1 MNSNYLQL
9 LFNDIK
15 KLWKGLNVP
24 QRFGL
29 IVLLLAT
36 VVLSTLFIVKSFEPD
51 LTVLYSDL
59 SEADVLNITENIK
72 KNGYSFKLTDDKKT
86 ILVPADQ
93 KDAMRVY
100 VAENDLIQ
108 NSNPG
113 FELLD
118 NMQLG
123 STDFK
128 NNLTK
133 QRIFQGEL
141 TRSIEKME
149 GIKSVRVQLAQPERT
164 IFEDKDEIP
173 SASVMLIL
181 DPGYKLKSSQVKAI
195 KNLVAYSV
203 PRLTPEKVFITDQF
217 GNSLSD
223 ETSKNS
229 NDMESFK
236 AGVEKETAKKITTV
250 LEEIVGRGNV
260 SVQVNADID
269 FNSAKSTI
277 ERYIP
282 LDEKGEGVLT
292 STQSEVENYEN
303 PNSQNAQSPQNPN
316 SGVPNKNL
324 NYAKEKSSTSYSV
337 SKEIKHI
344 VYAPG
349 TIKRL
354 TIAVAV
360 NKILTKPEKE
370 ELQNLVLSAAGV
382 DYERGD
388 VITVSGLQF
397 EGLAQ
402 DKKTQEELAQKNAKE
417 SMFEYIAVKLGPSL
431 VILILGLVGLTLLK
445 NLVSRLP
452 HYDVKQN
459 ILEDL
464 EEDEE
469 DDLALEPTGQE
480 DDLADKIKK
489 LGGFNSFD
497 SAYSGYSGFSLED
510 DTQATYKDIEIS
522 KQEQSINTLNEAILA
537 DPEAAAKVLMSYIKE

>member
-1 MNSNYLQL
+1 MNSSYFQL
-9 LFNDIK
+9 LFNDMK

-36 VVLSTLFIVKSFEPD
+36 IILSTIFIVKSFEPD

-59 SEADVLNITENIK
+59 AESDVATITENLK
-72 KNGYSFKLTDDKKT
+72 KNGYSYKISDDKKT
-86 ILVPADQ
+86 ILVPASQ
-93 KDAMRVY
+93 KDEMRLY

-149 GIKSVRVQLAQPERT
+149 GVKSVRVQLAQPERS

-181 DPGYKLKSSQVKAI
+181 DSGYKLKASQVKAI

-236 AGVEKETAKKITTV
+236 SGVEKDTAKKITTV

-269 FNSAKSTI
+269 FNSAKATI

-292 STQSEVENYEN
+292 STQSEIENYEN
-303 PNSQNAQSPQNPN
+303 PNNNQTQQQPQNPN
-316 SGVPNKNL
+316 AGVPNKNL
-324 NYAKEKSSTSYSV
+324 NYAKEKNSTSYSV
-337 SKEIKHI
+337 SKEVKHI

-349 TIKRL
+349 TVKRV

-360 NKILTKPEKE
+360 NKILTKAEKD

-382 DYERGD
+382 DYDRGD

-397 EGLAQ
+397 EAISD
-402 DKKTQEELAQKNAKE
+402 DKKKQEALAKKNAKDA
-417 SMFEYIAVKLGPSL
+417 MFDYLAVKLGPSIVVL
-431 VILILGLVGLTLLK
+431 VLGLFAITLLK
-445 NLVSRLP
+445 NLVSKIP
-452 HYDVKQN
+452 HYEVQQN
-459 ILEDL
+459 ILEDP
-464 EEDEE
+464 EEDE
-469 DDLALEPTGQE
+469 DLAIGAP
-480 DDLADKIKK
+480 DDDNVDDTPLRLDK
-489 LGGFNSFD
+489 LSGLLD
-497 SAYSGYSGFSLED
+497 SGYPSLSFESD
-510 DTQATYKDIEIS
+510 DTQATLQDIEIS

>member
-1 MNSNYLQL
+1 MNSSYFQL
-9 LFNDIK
+9 LFNDMK

-36 VVLSTLFIVKSFEPD
+36 IILSTIFIVKSFEPD

-59 SEADVLNITENIK
+59 AESDVATITENLK
-72 KNGYSFKLTDDKKT
+72 KNGYSYKISDDKKT
-86 ILVPADQ
+86 ILVPASQ
-93 KDAMRVY
+93 KDEMRLY

-149 GIKSVRVQLAQPERT
+149 GVKSVRVQLAQPERS

-181 DPGYKLKSSQVKAI
+181 DSGYKLKASQVKAI

-236 AGVEKETAKKITTV
+236 AGVEKDTAKKITSV

-269 FNSAKSTI
+269 FNSAKATI

-292 STQSEVENYEN
+292 STQSEIENYEN
-303 PNSQNAQSPQNPN
+303 PNNNQSQQQPQNPN
-316 SGVPNKNL
+316 AGVPNKNL
-324 NYAKEKSSTSYSV
+324 NYAKEKNSTSYSV
-337 SKEIKHI
+337 SKEVKHI

-349 TIKRL
+349 TVKRL

-360 NKILTKPEKE
+360 NKILTKAEKD

-382 DYERGD
+382 DYDRGD

-397 EGLAQ
+397 EAISD
-402 DKKTQEELAQKNAKE
+402 DKKKQEALAKKNAKDA
-417 SMFEYIAVKLGPSL
+417 MFEYFAVKLGPSIVVL
-431 VILILGLVGLTLLK
+431 VLGLFAITLLK
-445 NLVSRLP
+445 NLISRIP
-452 HYDVKQN
+452 HYEVQQN
-459 ILEDL
+459 ILEDS
-464 EEDEE
+464 EE
-469 DDLALEPTGQE
+469 DD
-480 DDLADKIKK
+480 DLAIGAPDDVDDTPLKLDK
-489 LGGFNSFD
+489 LSGLLD
-497 SAYSGYSGFSLED
+497 SGYPSLNFETD
-510 DTQATYKDIEIS
+510 DTQATLQDIEIS

>member
-1 MNSNYLQL
+1 MNSNYFHL
-9 LFNDIK
+9 LANDIK

-29 IVLLLAT
+29 IVLLIVT
-36 VVLSTLFIVKSFEPD
+36 VILSTFFIVKSFEPD

-59 SEADVLNITENIK
+59 AETDVANITENLK

-86 ILVPADQ
+86 ILVPANQRDQ
-93 KDAMRVY
+93 MRLY

-149 GIKSVRVQLAQPERT
+149 GIRNVRVQLAQPERS
-164 IFEDKDEIP
+164 IFSDKDEIP

-181 DPGYKLKSSQVKAI
+181 DSGYKLKSSQVKAI

-236 AGVEKETAKKITTV
+236 GSVEKETAKKITSV

-269 FNSAKSTI
+269 FKSAKATI

-292 STQSEVENYEN
+292 STQSEIENYEN
-303 PNSQNAQSPQNPN
+303 PNNQQSQNPN
-316 SGVPNKNL
+316 AGVPNKNL
-324 NYAKEKSSTSYSV
+324 NYAKERSSTSYSV
-337 SKEIKHI
+337 SKEVKHI

-360 NKILTKPEKE
+360 NKILTQPEKE

-397 EGLAQ
+397 EALEQ
-402 DKKTQEELAQKNAKE
+402 DKKTQADIAEKQAKE
-417 SMFEYIAVKLGPSL
+417 TLLDYIVVKLGPSI
-431 VILILGLVGLTLLK
+431 VILILGLVTITLLK
-445 NLVSRLP
+445 GLISKLP
-452 HYDVKQN
+452 HYEVQNN
-459 ILEDL
+459 ILDEPD
-464 EEDEE
+464 DEE
-469 DDLALEPTGQE
+469 LSIEP
-480 DDLADKIKK
+480 DVVDNSSSLK
-489 LGGFNSFD
+489 LDGLGKMLD
-497 SAYSGYSGFSLED
+497 SGYPQVLFDVDDNQSSL
-510 DTQATYKDIEIS
+510 QDIEIS
-522 KQEQSINTLNEAILA
+522 RQEQSINTLNEAILA

>member
-1 MNSNYLQL
+1 MNSNYFQL
-9 LFNDIK
+9 LLNDMK

-24 QRFGL
+24 QRFAL

-36 VVLSTLFIVKSFEPD
+36 VVLSTIFIVKSFEPD

-59 SEADVLNITENIK
+59 AESDVATITENLK
-72 KNGYSFKLTDDKKT
+72 KNGYSYKLSDDKKT
-86 ILVPADQ
+86 ILVPASQ
-93 KDAMRVY
+93 KDEMRLY

-149 GIKSVRVQLAQPERT
+149 GVKSVRVQLAQPERS

-181 DPGYKLKSSQVKAI
+181 DSGYKLKASQVKAI

-236 AGVEKETAKKITTV
+236 AGVEKDTAKKITSV

-269 FNSAKSTI
+269 FNSAKATI

-292 STQSEVENYEN
+292 STQSEIENYEN
-303 PNSQNAQSPQNPN
+303 PNNNNQAQQQPQNPN
-316 SGVPNKNL
+316 AGVPNKNL
-324 NYAKEKSSTSYSV
+324 NYAKEKNSTSYSV
-337 SKEIKHI
+337 SKEVKHI

-349 TIKRL
+349 TVKRL

-360 NKILTKPEKE
+360 NKILTKAEKD

-382 DYERGD
+382 DYDRGD

-397 EGLAQ
+397 EAIAD
-402 DKKTQEELAQKNAKE
+402 DKKKQEALAKKNAKDT
-417 SMFEYIAVKLGPSL
+417 MFEYFAVKLGPSIVVL
-431 VILILGLVGLTLLK
+431 VLGLFAITLLK

-452 HYDVKQN
+452 HYDVQQN
-459 ILEDL
+459 ILDEPDEDEDL
-464 EEDEE
+464 AIGAP
-469 DDLALEPTGQE
+469 DDVDAPLKL
-480 DDLADKIKK
+480 DK
-489 LGGFNSFD
+489 LGNLLD
-497 SAYSGYSGFSLED
+497 SGYPSLNFDGD
-510 DTQATYKDIEIS
+510 DTQATLQDIEIS

>member
-1 MNSNYLQL
+1 MNSNYFQL
-9 LFNDIK
+9 LFNDMK

-29 IVLLLAT
+29 IVLLFVT
-36 VVLSTLFIVKSFEPD
+36 IVLSTFFIVKSFEPD

-59 SEADVLNITENIK
+59 AEADVLSITENLK
-72 KNGYSFKLTDDKKT
+72 KNGYSYKLTDDKKT
-86 ILVPADQ
+86 ILVPASQRDE
-93 KDAMRVY
+93 MRVY

-149 GIKSVRVQLAQPERT
+149 GVKSVRVQLAQPERS

-236 AGVEKETAKKITTV
+236 AGVEKEAAKKITSV

-269 FNSAKSTI
+269 FNSAKATI

-292 STQSEVENYEN
+292 STQSEIENYEN
-303 PNSQNAQSPQNPN
+303 PNSQNAQQPQNPN
-316 SGVPNKNL
+316 AGVPNKNL

-337 SKEIKHI
+337 SKEVKHI

-360 NKILTKPEKE
+360 NKILTKAEKD

-382 DYERGD
+382 DYDRGD

-397 EGLAQ
+397 EALAE
-402 DKKTQEELAQKNAKE
+402 DKKNQEALEKKNAKE
-417 SMFEYIAVKLGPSL
+417 TLFNYLAVKLGPSI
-431 VILILGLVGLTLLK
+431 VVLILGLVAITLLK
-445 NLVSRLP
+445 NLISRLP
-452 HYDVKQN
+452 HYEIQQN
-459 ILEDL
+459 ILD
-464 EEDEE
+464 DAE
-469 DDLALEPTGQE
+469 DDELAIDPLDP
-480 DDLADKIKK
+480 DDSIAAKIDKIRG
-489 LGGFNSFD
+489 LSD
-497 SAYSGYSGFSLED
+497 SQYGSLDFYGD
-510 DTQATYKDIEIS
+510 DTQASYKDIEIS

>member
-1 MNSNYLQL
+1 MNSSYFQL
-9 LFNDIK
+9 LFNDMK

-36 VVLSTLFIVKSFEPD
+36 IILSTIFIVKSFEPD

-59 SEADVLNITENIK
+59 AASDVATITENLK
-72 KNGYSFKLTDDKKT
+72 KNGYSYKISDDKKT
-86 ILVPADQ
+86 ILVPASQ
-93 KDAMRVY
+93 KDEMRLY

-149 GIKSVRVQLAQPERT
+149 GVKSVRVQLAQPERS

-181 DPGYKLKSSQVKAI
+181 DSGYKLKASQVKAI

-236 AGVEKETAKKITTV
+236 AGVEKDTAKKITSV

-269 FNSAKSTI
+269 FNSAKATI

-292 STQSEVENYEN
+292 STQSEIENYEN
-303 PNSQNAQSPQNPN
+303 PNNNQAQQQPQNPN
-316 SGVPNKNL
+316 AGVPNKNL
-324 NYAKEKSSTSYSV
+324 NYAKEKNSTSYSV
-337 SKEIKHI
+337 SKEVKHI

-349 TIKRL
+349 TVKRL

-360 NKILTKPEKE
+360 NKILTKAEKD

-382 DYERGD
+382 DYDRGD

-397 EGLAQ
+397 EAISD
-402 DKKTQEELAQKNAKE
+402 DKKKQEALAKKNAKDA
-417 SMFEYIAVKLGPSL
+417 MFEYFAVKLGPSIVVL
-431 VILILGLVGLTLLK
+431 VLGLFAITLLK
-445 NLVSRLP
+445 NLISRIP
-452 HYDVKQN
+452 HYEVQQN
-459 ILEDL
+459 ILEDS
-464 EEDEE
+464 EE
-469 DDLALEPTGQE
+469 DD
-480 DDLADKIKK
+480 DLAIGAPDDVEDTPLKLDK
-489 LGGFNSFD
+489 LSGLLD
-497 SAYSGYSGFSLED
+497 SGYPSLNFETD
-510 DTQATYKDIEIS
+510 DTQATLQDIEIS

>member
-1 MNSNYLQL
+1 MNSNYFQL
-9 LFNDIK
+9 LFNDMK

-29 IVLLLAT
+29 IVLLFVT
-36 VVLSTLFIVKSFEPD
+36 IVLSTFFIVKSFEPD

-59 SEADVLNITENIK
+59 AESDVMNITENLK

-86 ILVPADQ
+86 ILVPASQRDQ
-93 KDAMRVY
+93 MRLY

-149 GIKSVRVQLAQPERT
+149 GIKGVRVQLAQPERS

-181 DPGYKLKSSQVKAI
+181 EPGYKLKASQVKAI
-195 KNLVAYSV
+195 KNLVAYSI

-217 GNSLSD
+217 GNTLSD

-236 AGVEKETAKKITTV
+236 AGVEKDTAKKITSV

-269 FNSAKSTI
+269 FNSAKATI

-292 STQSEVENYEN
+292 STQSEIENYEN
-303 PNSQNAQSPQNPN
+303 PNSANTQQPENPN

-337 SKEIKHI
+337 SKEVKHI

-397 EGLAQ
+397 EALAD
-402 DKKTQEELAQKNAKE
+402 DKKNQEALEKKNAKDTL
-417 SMFEYIAVKLGPSL
+417 FNYLAVKLGPSI
-431 VILILGLVGLTLLK
+431 VVLILGLVTILLLK
-445 NLVSRLP
+445 NLISKLP
-452 HYDVKQN
+452 HYEIQQN
-459 ILEDL
+459 ILDEA
-464 EEDEE
+464 EEE
-469 DDLALEPTGQE
+469 DLALDPLDS
-480 DDLADKIKK
+480 DDTLAGK
-489 LGGFNSFD
+489 LGRIRGLTDPSYPTLDF
-497 SAYSGYSGFSLED
+497 YGED
-510 DTQATYKDIEIS
+510 DTQASYKDIEIS

>member
-1 MNSNYLQL
+1 MNSNYFQL
-9 LFNDIK
+9 LLNDMK

-24 QRFGL
+24 QRFAL

-36 VVLSTLFIVKSFEPD
+36 VVLSTIFIVKSFEPD

-59 SEADVLNITENIK
+59 AESDVATITENLK
-72 KNGYSFKLTDDKKT
+72 KNGYSYKLSDDKKT
-86 ILVPADQ
+86 ILVPASQ
-93 KDAMRVY
+93 KDEMRLY

-149 GIKSVRVQLAQPERT
+149 GVKSVRVQLAQPERS

-181 DPGYKLKSSQVKAI
+181 DSGYKLKASQVKAI

-236 AGVEKETAKKITTV
+236 AGVEKDTAKKITSV

-269 FNSAKSTI
+269 FNSAKATI

-292 STQSEVENYEN
+292 STQSEIENYEN
-303 PNSQNAQSPQNPN
+303 PNNNNQAQQQPQNPN
-316 SGVPNKNL
+316 AGVPNKNL
-324 NYAKEKSSTSYSV
+324 NYAKEKNSTSYSV
-337 SKEIKHI
+337 SKEVKHI

-349 TIKRL
+349 TVKRL

-360 NKILTKPEKE
+360 NKILTKAEKD

-382 DYERGD
+382 DYDRGD

-397 EGLAQ
+397 EAIAD
-402 DKKTQEELAQKNAKE
+402 DKKKQEALAKKNAKDT
-417 SMFEYIAVKLGPSL
+417 MFEYFAVKLGPSIVVL
-431 VILILGLVGLTLLK
+431 VLGLFAITLLK

-452 HYDVKQN
+452 HYDVQQN
-459 ILEDL
+459 ILDEPDEDEDL
-464 EEDEE
+464 AIGAP
-469 DDLALEPTGQE
+469 DD
-480 DDLADKIKK
+480 ADAPLKLDK
-489 LGGFNSFD
+489 LGNLLD
-497 SAYSGYSGFSLED
+497 SGYPSLNFDRD
-510 DTQATYKDIEIS
+510 DTQATLQDIEIS

>member
-1 MNSNYLQL
+1 MNSSYFQL
-9 LFNDIK
+9 LFNDMK

-36 VVLSTLFIVKSFEPD
+36 IILSTIFIVKSFEPD

-59 SEADVLNITENIK
+59 AESDVATITENLK
-72 KNGYSFKLTDDKKT
+72 KNGYSYKISDDKKT
-86 ILVPADQ
+86 ILVPASQ
-93 KDAMRVY
+93 KDEMRLY

-149 GIKSVRVQLAQPERT
+149 GVKSVRVQLAQPERS

-181 DPGYKLKSSQVKAI
+181 DSGYKLKSSQVKAI

-236 AGVEKETAKKITTV
+236 SGVEKDTAKKITTV

-269 FNSAKSTI
+269 FNSAKATI

-292 STQSEVENYEN
+292 STQSEIENYEN
-303 PNSQNAQSPQNPN
+303 PNNNQAQQQPQNPN
-316 SGVPNKNL
+316 AGVPNKNL
-324 NYAKEKSSTSYSV
+324 NYAKEKNSTSYSV
-337 SKEIKHI
+337 SKEVKHI

-349 TIKRL
+349 TVKRL

-360 NKILTKPEKE
+360 NKILTKAEKD

-382 DYERGD
+382 DYDRGD

-397 EGLAQ
+397 EAISD
-402 DKKTQEELAQKNAKE
+402 DKKKQEALAKKNAKDA
-417 SMFEYIAVKLGPSL
+417 MFEYFAVKLGPSIVVL
-431 VILILGLVGLTLLK
+431 VLGLFAITLLK
-445 NLVSRLP
+445 NLISRIP
-452 HYDVKQN
+452 HYEVQQN
-459 ILEDL
+459 ILEDS
-464 EEDEE
+464 EE
-469 DDLALEPTGQE
+469 DD
-480 DDLADKIKK
+480 DLAIGAPDDVDDTPLKLDK
-489 LGGFNSFD
+489 LSGLLD
-497 SAYSGYSGFSLED
+497 SGYPSLSFESD
-510 DTQATYKDIEIS
+510 DTQATLQDIEIS